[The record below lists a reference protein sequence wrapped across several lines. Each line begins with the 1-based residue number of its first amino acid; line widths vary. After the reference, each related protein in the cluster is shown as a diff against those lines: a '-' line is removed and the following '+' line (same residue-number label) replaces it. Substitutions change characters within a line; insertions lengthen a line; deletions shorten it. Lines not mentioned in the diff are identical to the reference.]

1 MKLVGIINITPD
13 SFSDGGQYNNQKS
26 ALAQAEKLIQDGAE
40 ILDIGAESTRPQAQ
54 TITPNEEWQRLKNI
68 LPKIINLAQSYNC
81 QTSIDTRHPETAHKA
96 LDLGID
102 IINDV
107 SGLAD
112 IKMINLLQNYN
123 CKIIINHN
131 LGIPVDPNITINIK
145 EDPVKTI
152 KDWAI
157 KKINLLFT
165 KYNIDKKNIIF
176 DVGIGFGKTAQQSI
190 EILNNIQEFTKV
202 GVEIYVGHSRKS
214 FLNLY
219 QPKNIL
225 AKDLLTAYF
234 ANNIAPYTDYIRVHN
249 IALVKEFINMK
260 KNLKD

>member
-1 MKLVGIINITPD
+1 
-13 SFSDGGQYNNQKS
+13 
-26 ALAQAEKLIQDGAE
+26 
-40 ILDIGAESTRPQAQ
+40 
-54 TITPNEEWQRLKNI
+54 
-68 LPKIINLAQSYNC
+68 
-81 QTSIDTRHPETAHKA
+81 
-96 LDLGID
+96 
-102 IINDV
+102 
-107 SGLAD
+107 
-112 IKMINLLQNYN
+112 NLLQNYN

-145 EDPVKTI
+145 EDPVKTV

-190 EILNNIQEFTKV
+190 EILKNIQEFTKV

-219 QPKNIL
+219 QPRNIL

-234 ANNIAPYTDYIRVHN
+234 ANNIAPYTGYIRVHN

-260 KNLKD
+260 ENLKD